1 MTSVLFARL
10 APPAA
15 LAALL
20 AMGLL
25 TGRIVLLT
33 GQRDAARAQLGEARA
48 LHETD
53 LARLRAAQALARAGQ
68 LAEIAALKDDLRRR
82 KDETDRRSDRLH
94 ADYRDHVLRIA
105 PAGAGADPAG
115 AAAMPGAG
123 AAGGADRSGADTLL
137 LARDDALICAQ
148 NTARL
153 QAAHDWAL
161 GLAAER

>member
-1 MTSVLFARL
+1 MTSVLLARL

-53 LARLRAAQALARAGQ
+53 LARLRAAQALARTGQ

-82 KDETDRRSDRLH
+82 KMRP
-94 ADYRDHVLRIA
+94 I
-105 PAGAGADPAG
+105 AGATACMLTIATMSCASPRPA
-115 AAAMPGAG
+115 PVPI
-123 AAGGADRSGADTLL
+123 LPE
-137 LARDDALICAQ
+137 
-148 NTARL
+148 RL
-153 QAAHDWAL
+153 QCPAPELPEAL
-161 GLAAER
+161 TDPVRIPSFLRGTTR